1 MKGHLKCPPD
11 TSYLCVCPLIDD
23 FVITLSKWLWKYD
36 PQASGSANFDN
47 ITDVVSVSFVFW
59 VTGRFAYKSIRLHR
73 GRFAYTTEVVSP
85 TRSESIR
92 LH

>member
-1 MKGHLKCPPD
+1 MVAAFLQFNSV
-11 TSYLCVCPLIDD
+11 TTL
-23 FVITLSKWLWKYD
+23 FVSMATYYGGKLQSDHI
-36 PQASGSANFDN
+36 G
-47 ITDVVSVSFVFW
+47 

-73 GRFAYTTEVVSP
+73 GRFAYTTKVVSP